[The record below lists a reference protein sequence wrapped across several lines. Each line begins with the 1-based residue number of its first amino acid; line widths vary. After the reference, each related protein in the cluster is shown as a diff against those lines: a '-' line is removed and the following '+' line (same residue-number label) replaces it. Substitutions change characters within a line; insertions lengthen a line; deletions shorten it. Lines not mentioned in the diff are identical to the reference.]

1 MTEAPSGGAD
11 RVTVDAYKTV
21 RLLGKGGMSEVYEVE
36 NQRLGSRHALKL
48 FTYERDDPEVR
59 ERFMVEG
66 RLLARLN
73 HPRIVKVTDFGV
85 VGSAAVPAAGAG
97 QPYFVMDLVL
107 NERGEMQLLSDVEPG
122 TVDEETIGRWY
133 DDLREGLAYIHAH
146 GVIHRDL
153 KLQNVLIG
161 PDGHAVLTDFGISK
175 IFDAKGD
182 GVSIVDTV
190 KTLVKVREGRSLVMG
205 SLGYMAP
212 ELEMGVAA
220 SPQSD
225 WYALG
230 VIVYRL
236 LTGTWCDA
244 RTDVVGTLETYDPVW
259 KRIIPKLLHSNPNGR
274 ECLSYAD
281 EKRMDREKFEAEA
294 EEKWLR
300 EKGRGHLA
308 RHVAR
313 YVGALSVFLV
323 LVLLFGLRKYSA
335 DREIWRLKLQNAGYM
350 ALSGPGFDDV
360 FRIPGD
366 AASTNRY
373 EKGVLVMPSRQKFE
387 AAKIDALVLTHDV
400 FYGLKSGNISLES
413 AILDFEK
420 MAECFSDD
428 SEDELAPFNKLS
440 FDDSEYTPVG
450 DTRALSLLFEAA
462 IRRMREL
469 SAE

>member
-1 MTEAPSGGAD
+1 MSEARRMIGS
-11 RVTVDAYKTV
+11 YEIV

-36 NQRLGSRHALKL
+36 NPRLGSRHALKL
-48 FTYERDDPEVR
+48 FTYEKDDPEVK
-59 ERFMVEG
+59 ERFTVEG
-66 RLLARLN
+66 KLLARLS
-73 HPRIVKVTDFGV
+73 HPRIVKVTDFGTDEAS
-85 VGSAAVPAAGAG
+85 GK
-97 QPYFVMDLVL
+97 PYFVMDLVL

-122 TVDEETIGRWY
+122 TVDEEKVGQWY
-133 DDLREGLAYIHAH
+133 DDLREGLAYIHAN

-182 GVSIVDTV
+182 GVQVVDTV

-259 KRIIPKLLHSNPNGR
+259 KRILPKLLHSNPQGR

-281 EKRMDREKFEAEA
+281 EKRTDREKAEFNA

-300 EKGRGHLA
+300 EKSRGHLA

-313 YVGALSVFLV
+313 YVAGISVVLAIIASVVYANLSSGRRIFMAEL
-323 LVLLFGLRKYSA
+323 A
-335 DREIWRLKLQNAGYM
+335 DA
-350 ALSGPGFDDV
+350 
-360 FRIPGD
+360 
-366 AASTNRY
+366 
-373 EKGVLVMPSRQKFE
+373 SRQIDLALE
-387 AAKIDALVLTHDV
+387 KIEFDIPD
-400 FYGLKSGNISLES
+400 GSLFS
-413 AILDFEK
+413 L
-420 MAECFSDD
+420 SDD
-428 SEDELAPFNKLS
+428 GFAFEDEGQKPSGGGSGARRKSQRASEAVLDAVKARLELASQKLH
-440 FDDSEYTPVG
+440 G
-450 DTRALSLLFEAA
+450 LLG
-462 IRRMREL
+462 R
-469 SAE
+469 